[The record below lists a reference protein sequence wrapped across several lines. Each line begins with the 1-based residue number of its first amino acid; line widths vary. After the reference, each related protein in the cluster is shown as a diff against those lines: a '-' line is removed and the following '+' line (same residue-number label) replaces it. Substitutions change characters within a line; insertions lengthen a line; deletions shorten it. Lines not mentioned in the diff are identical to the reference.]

1 MVEVLMDQRAA
12 QNIPY
17 LDGWRGLAILCLLVG
32 HFFPVSGINF
42 GAAGVNLF
50 FVLSGF
56 LMARILFLRPVPI
69 PVFYKR
75 RFARVFP
82 SVYFFV
88 PAIIAAY
95 AALGM
100 RLDWRET
107 AAAASFTINYF
118 PGPPAG
124 AVMPFGHI
132 WSLCVEEHSYVILSL
147 VALAHRAGWLRART
161 AVGLLALAW
170 AGSGL
175 YYWLTYP
182 RAHVAFE
189 RWLHTEVAAFGIFA
203 SAYLLLRLDGVAIR
217 RLPLLAFAALAV
229 LGFGVH
235 WWSVP
240 LPVTTVVGMGAFA
253 LVVNLLHAAPRLVHL
268 ALSVA
273 PLRQLGLWSFSLYL
287 WQQPFYLQVRH
298 HGMHPLVG
306 TGLALGAGVASY
318 YLLEKPARTWLN
330 RRWGAPD
337 RKQVEPVEETLAAYG
352 EEGTVASPTP
362 APVAPPLCPAASL
375 ETPALK

>member
-1 MVEVLMDQRAA
+1 MDQRAA

-32 HFFPVSGINF
+32 HFFPVPGINL

-82 SVYFFV
+82 SVYFFL

-95 AALGM
+95 AALGLP
-100 RLDWRET
+100 LDWRET

-118 PGPPAG
+118 PGQPG
-124 AVMPFGHI
+124 SAVMPFGHI

-170 AGSGL
+170 AGAGI

-182 RAHVAFE
+182 RAHVAFD

-203 SAYLLLRLDGVAIR
+203 SAYLLLRLDGIAIR
-217 RLPLLAFAALAV
+217 RVPMPAFAALA
-229 LGFGVH
+229 GVGVAAH

-240 LPVTTVVGMGAFA
+240 LPVATVVGMGAFA
-253 LVVNLLHAAPRLVHL
+253 LAVNVLHAAPALVQT

-273 PLRQLGLWSFSLYL
+273 PLRQFGLWSFSLYL
-287 WQQPFYLQVRH
+287 WQQPFYLQVRGR
-298 HGMHPLVG
+298 GMDPLLGV
-306 TGLALGAGVASY
+306 GLALVFGVASY

-337 RKQVEPVEETLAAYG
+337 RHRVDPVRETVGAYA
-352 EEGTVASPTP
+352 EGVAVASPI
-362 APVAPPLCPAASL
+362 APTLCPAPTL
-375 ETPALK
+375 QTPGVK

>member
-1 MVEVLMDQRAA
+1 MDLRATH
-12 QNIPY
+12 NIPY
-17 LDGWRGLAILCLLVG
+17 LDGWRGLAISCLIVG
-32 HFFPVSGINF
+32 HFFPVAGINF
-42 GAAGVNLF
+42 GAIGVNLF

-69 PVFYKR
+69 PIFYKR

-82 SVYFFV
+82 SVYFFI
-88 PAIIAAY
+88 PAIIVAY
-95 AALGM
+95 AVLGLP
-100 RLDWRET
+100 LDWRES

-118 PGPPAG
+118 PGKPAA

-170 AGSGL
+170 AGFGVW
-175 YYWLTYP
+175 YWLTYP
-182 RAHVAFE
+182 RAHLAFD
-189 RWLHTEVAAFGIFA
+189 RWMHTEVAAFGIFA
-203 SAYLLLRLDGVAIR
+203 SAWLLLRLDGVAIR
-217 RLPLLAFAALAV
+217 RVPTLAFAALVAAGV
-229 LGFGVH
+229 LAH

-240 LPVTTVVGMGAFA
+240 LPVTSVIGLGAFA
-253 LVVNLLHAAPRLVHL
+253 LAVNLLHATPALVHA

-298 HGMHPLVG
+298 HGMDPLLG
-306 TGLALGAGVASY
+306 TGLALAAGVASY

-337 RKQVEPVEETLAAYG
+337 RKRVEPVEEQLAAYG
-352 EEGTVASPTP
+352 EPSL
-362 APVAPPLCPAASL
+362 APPLAPAVPSVRLAEAPAA
-375 ETPALK
+375 K